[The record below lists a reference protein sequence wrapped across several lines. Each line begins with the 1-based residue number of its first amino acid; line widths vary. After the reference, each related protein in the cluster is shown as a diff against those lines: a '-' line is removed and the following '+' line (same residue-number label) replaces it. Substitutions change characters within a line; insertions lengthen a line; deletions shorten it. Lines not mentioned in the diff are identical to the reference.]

1 MNGSSGKLGG
11 LEELELL
18 YRYVL
23 LAEQYQGET
32 SGWNYQLL
40 VQNSIEHRGWQQN
53 IVVSK

>member
-18 YRYVL
+18 YHYVL

-40 VQNSIEHRGWQQN
+40 VQTSIEHRGWQQN

>member
-40 VQNSIEHRGWQQN
+40 VQNSIEYRDWQQN